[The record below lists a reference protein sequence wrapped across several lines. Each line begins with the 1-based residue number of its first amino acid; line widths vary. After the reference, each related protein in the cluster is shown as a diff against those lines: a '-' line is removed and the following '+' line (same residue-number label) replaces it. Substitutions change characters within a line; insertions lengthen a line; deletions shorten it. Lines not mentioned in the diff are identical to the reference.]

1 MKAVK
6 LAFISVLLLAAV
18 NVWASGKAQSGT
30 TSSGSVRIRMATGGS
45 TGTYYAFGSAVGQIL
60 REKTGNAITIQSTGA
75 SKANIQLIAAGEVE
89 LAIVQNDVMDYAYR
103 GVDLFNGEVI
113 QDFQTMAA
121 LYAEVCQ
128 VVANPAAGITSI
140 ADLKG
145 KNVSVG
151 DAGSGTEFN
160 ARQILEAYGITF
172 DDIGKQNLSFGAS
185 ADALRDNKIDAFF
198 CVAGA
203 PTTAIVDLAIGKPI
217 SILEVDDEHAAAI
230 IAKYPFYT
238 QFPIPAGSY
247 NGVQNEVKT
256 LAVKATF
263 IVSKNLTEDTVYQLT
278 KNLIESK
285 EEITAAHAK
294 GAELSADYAVSGIS
308 VPFHP
313 GAEKYFREIG
323 AIK

>member
-1 MKAVK
+1 MKLK
-6 LAFISVLLLAAV
+6 KILISLLFLSLGMGLYAKGAA
-18 NVWASGKAQSGT
+18 QQ
-30 TSSGSVRIRMATGGS
+30 IRMATGGN

-60 REKTGNAITIQSTGA
+60 SNKTGFAVTIQSTGA

-103 GVDLFNGEVI
+103 GVDLFNGEKI
-113 QDFQTMAA
+113 TAFTTMAA

-128 VVANPAAGITSI
+128 VVANPAAGIRSVE
-140 ADLKG
+140 DLKG

-172 DDIGKQNLSFGAS
+172 DDINKQNLSFGAS

-203 PTTAIVDLAIGKPI
+203 PTTAIVDLAIGKDI
-217 SILEVDDEHAAAI
+217 IVLDIDDAHAAQLKQ
-230 IAKYPFYT
+230 KYPFYT
-238 QFPIPAGSY
+238 QFPVPAGSY
-247 NGVQNEVKT
+247 RGQSAAVKT
-256 LAVKATF
+256 VAVKATF
-263 IVSKNLTEDTVYQLT
+263 IVSNKLSEDTVYQLT
-278 KNLIESK
+278 KTLLESK
-285 EEITAAHAK
+285 AEIETAHAK
-294 GAELSADYAVSGIS
+294 GAELSSAYAVEGIS

-323 AIK
+323 ALK

>member
-1 MKAVK
+1 MNGKKTV
-6 LAFISVLLLAAV
+6 LITLVFLTLTLSVFARGGAE
-18 NVWASGKAQSGT
+18 
-30 TSSGSVRIRMATGGS
+30 RIRMATGGN

-60 REKTGNAITIQSTGA
+60 TEKTKVPITIQSTGA

-89 LAIVQNDVMDYAYR
+89 LAIVQNDVMDYAYK
-103 GVDLFNGEVI
+103 GSDLFAGEVI
-113 QDFQTMAA
+113 KDFSSMAG

-128 VVANPAAGITSI
+128 VVANPAAGIRTI

-160 ARQILEAYGITF
+160 ARQILEVYGISF

-203 PTTAIVDLAIGKPI
+203 PTTAIVDLAIGKNI
-217 SILEVDDEHAAAI
+217 TVLEIDDAHAAQLI
-230 IAKYPFYT
+230 QKYPFYT
-238 QFPIPAGSY
+238 QYPIPGGSY
-247 NGVQNEVKT
+247 QGVSGNTKT
-256 LAVKATF
+256 VAVKATF
-263 IVSKNLTEDTVYQLT
+263 IVSNKLSEDTVYRLT
-278 KNLIESK
+278 KTLMESK
-285 EEITAAHAK
+285 PEIQIAHAK
-294 GAELSADYAVSGIS
+294 GAELSAAYAVEGIS

-313 GAEKYFREIG
+313 GAAKYFREVG
-323 AIK
+323 ALK

>member
-1 MKAVK
+1 MMKVK
-6 LAFISVLLLAAV
+6 IALISGLMLSSLALGLYAR
-18 NVWASGKAQSGT
+18 G
-30 TSSGSVRIRMATGGS
+30 GSEQIRMATGGN

-60 REKTGNAITIQSTGA
+60 TEKTGIPITIQSTGA

-103 GVDLFNGEVI
+103 GVDLFNGEKI
-113 QDFQTMAA
+113 TDFTTMAA

-128 VVANPAAGITSI
+128 VVANPAAGIRTV

-160 ARQILEAYGITF
+160 ARQILEVYGVTF
-172 DDIGKQNLSFGAS
+172 DDINKQNLSFGAS

-203 PTTAIVDLAIGKPI
+203 PTTAIVDLAIGKEI
-217 SILEVDDEHAAAI
+217 VVLDIDDDHAAQLRQ
-230 IAKYPFYT
+230 KYPFYT
-238 QFPIPAGSY
+238 QFPVPAGSY
-247 NGVQNEVKT
+247 RGQSAAVKT
-256 LAVKATF
+256 VAVKATF
-263 IVSKNLTEDTVYQLT
+263 IVSNKLSEDTVYRLT
-278 KNLIESK
+278 KSLLESK
-285 EEITAAHAK
+285 AEIERAHAK
-294 GAELSADYAVSGIS
+294 GSELSSAYAVDGIS

-323 AIK
+323 ALK